1 MFNRLLLSPLNKNL
15 HRLFW
20 LRSIAIILQC
30 FLFSLVYYFT
40 EMDLPW
46 TELMAIVVILIFI
59 NSLTWYRLHQN
70 WPVTNLEFF
79 LQLLVDVLALT
90 ALLYFSGG
98 STNPMISFYLLPLII
113 AATILPWRYT
123 WAIAAISIACYTVL
137 LYEYIPLPHDHS
149 DDHSTHQMEFNLHI
163 SGMWFTFVLSTIL
176 IAWFIV
182 RMSHSIRQR
191 DKQLAEARELALCNE
206 QIIALGTLAAGAAHE
221 LGTPLSTMAVIAGE
235 LQQELTE
242 NNEYQTNIDVLR
254 DQIAHCKRILTQLL
268 ANAGQARAEN
278 ANGQPIDLFLNQVLD
293 KWKLVRPAVK
303 FQYHCNGS
311 QPAPYIINTQLLS
324 QSILNLLN
332 NAADASVNEVKI
344 RSQWDQNSLDLEIH
358 DDGEGLT
365 QEVMQHAGEAFFTSK
380 APGQGFGIGLFL
392 ANANIERFGGTVR
405 LFNHPDGGACIH
417 LTLPLIPQS
426 A

>member
-242 NNEYQTNIDVLR
+242 NNEYQKNIDVLR

>member
-242 NNEYQTNIDVLR
+242 NNEYQKNIDTLR